1 MKKQMSS
8 CLQIA
13 LVVAAAALLMPMS
26 AKTANLPAFQVNAGE
41 GFFSGTSFHF
51 GFTGPNLSIFGAV
64 ELAPGPCGSPVGHD
78 CGRAGDT
85 INVDAYLIPDMPG
98 SGMAGGISYPDL
110 VFVGGGDF
118 VGSPWIIPNAMDPIL
133 KEAFNVSNGA
143 SLWAC
148 VVPNPGCGPGG
159 AWDVFN
165 VVFVPT
171 GELTI
176 ALLGP
181 TQDGSYLLSS
191 AVYSFGTTPEPSSI
205 MLFGSGILG
214 LAGVLRRSLG

>member
-64 ELAPGPCGSPVGHD
+64 EFPPGPCDFPFND

-85 INVDAYLIPDMPG
+85 INVNTSLVPNIYG

-110 VFVGGGDF
+110 LFGGGVDF

-133 KEAFNVSNGA
+133 KEAFNTNGG

-148 VVPNPGCGPGG
+148 VGFYRCSSDFV
-159 AWDVFN
+159 AVFN

-171 GELTI
+171 GEVTI
-176 ALLGP
+176 ALQGP
-181 TQDGSYLLSS
+181 NQDGFYL
-191 AVYSFGTTPEPSSI
+191 
-205 MLFGSGILG
+205 
-214 LAGVLRRSLG
+214 R

>member
-1 MKKQMSS
+1 MSS

-26 AKTANLPAFQVNAGE
+26 ARTANLPTFQVNGGE
-41 GFFSGTSFHF
+41 GLFE
-51 GFTGPNLSIFGAV
+51 GPGSRLLFGAKQGTTSV
-64 ELAPGPCGSPVGHD
+64 RHPL
-78 CGRAGDT
+78 
-85 INVDAYLIPDMPG
+85 
-98 SGMAGGISYPDL
+98 SGMAGGISYPSL
-110 VFVGGGDF
+110 LFGGGVDF

-133 KEAFNVSNGA
+133 KEAFNTNGG

-148 VVPNPGCGPGG
+148 VGFYRCSSDFV
-159 AWDVFN
+159 AVFN

-171 GELTI
+171 GEVTI
-176 ALLGP
+176 ALQGP
-181 TQDGSYLLSS
+181 NQDGFYLRTS

>member
-1 MKKQMSS
+1 MKKYMSS

-26 AKTANLPAFQVNAGE
+26 ARTANLPTFQVNAGE
-41 GFFSGTSFHF
+41 GSFDDSGSFVF
-51 GFTGPNLSIFGAV
+51 GFTGPNLSITGAV

-148 VVPNPGCGPGG
+148 VGFYRCSSDFV
-159 AWDVFN
+159 AVFN